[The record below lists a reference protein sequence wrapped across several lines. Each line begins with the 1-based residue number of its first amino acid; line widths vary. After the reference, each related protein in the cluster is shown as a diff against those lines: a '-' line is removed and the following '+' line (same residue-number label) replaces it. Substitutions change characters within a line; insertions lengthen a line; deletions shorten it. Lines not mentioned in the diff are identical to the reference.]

1 MRDHRRGPGHAV
13 SAGPQQAAQDAGPQ
27 QGRDRADEAK
37 VGEMMCSV
45 LYLPQHQ
52 HKDAS
57 LKDKDFHHNAMMVIP
72 HSDNQLLI
80 GVLVSPCHSVVTRI
94 YLRCHQQSPEAFRE
108 SRPSLSIIT
117 LVIIFT
123 ILFFNFFVKLCGE
136 LHQNVTQQS
145 RKKLNCCCFGKI

>member
-1 MRDHRRGPGHAV
+1 MQCAV
-13 SAGPQQAAQDAGPQ
+13 FAPTSTHGCL
-27 QGRDRADEAK
+27 E
-37 VGEMMCSV
+37 
-45 LYLPQHQ
+45 
-52 HKDAS
+52 S

-94 YLRCHQQSPEAFRE
+94 YLRFHQQSPEAFRE